1 MSDANRQRL
10 KTFLF
15 VLCSFAIWCNFCLA
29 ALLSNDPS
37 GFQTSGT
44 IIIAWGVFWYGRDRV
59 AFEKSIQATQRNQLF
74 SAVNHL
80 NARLDYHESLTE
92 NTQNQNTLSHL
103 KLLKVLNI
111 KDQMGRTPDADIASL
126 EELLSDQTRHDNIFE
141 KLRKETELVA
151 SDKEIAKQLNFSQ
164 SHWEK
169 VSGRVELWFIII
181 GTLQSGYG
189 DQFVTILFSTQW
201 FPLLVEEIKGL
212 ANLQPI

>member
-1 MSDANRQRL
+1 
-10 KTFLF
+10 
-15 VLCSFAIWCNFCLA
+15 
-29 ALLSNDPS
+29 
-37 GFQTSGT
+37 
-44 IIIAWGVFWYGRDRV
+44 
-59 AFEKSIQATQRNQLF
+59 
-74 SAVNHL
+74 
-80 NARLDYHESLTE
+80 
-92 NTQNQNTLSHL
+92 
-103 KLLKVLNI
+103 
-111 KDQMGRTPDADIASL
+111 MGRTPDADIASL